1 MYMYMFVYIYIL
13 DIYMHIYIYI
23 YIKTFNLLCK
33 TFLKEQKS
41 HKVMS
46 MSCTVTMKRK
56 TKFA

>member
-1 MYMYMFVYIYIL
+1 M
-13 DIYMHIYIYI
+13 